1 MYQKKVL
8 ILQTKFETMK
18 IQFLGATREVTGS
31 KHLITTDSGHTILLD
46 CGMYQGKG
54 METDAANRDLGF
66 DPVKLD
72 CVVLSHAHIDH
83 SGLIPY
89 IVKMGFKGD
98 IYCTPATRDLCSLM
112 LTDTAFIQ
120 EQDVRMYNKKID
132 RQHPHKEKGKKYF
145 VEPLYNQQD
154 VNRAMKHFVTYS
166 YDRRFRLFDDVL
178 LTFTNSGHMLGGAI
192 CSLEIYEKPTPN
204 NVLRTATGSPIEQ
217 SSSPVKGGESN
228 ASFPSGEERGEAK
241 VWKRLTYTGDIGR
254 LHCHILPPP
263 QLFPQ
268 CDYLI
273 CESTY
278 GDRTHDEQMVTE
290 EQLLG
295 IVEDTCVYRKGQLLI
310 PAFSV
315 GRTQEI
321 VYVLNQLFNDGR
333 LPQIPVYVDSP
344 MSTNATQIFRMYPD
358 ELSDEVRDTMQFDP
372 DPFGFNTLRYI
383 TDIRESKALNHKDE
397 PCIIISASGMLEA
410 GRIKHHVAN
419 HISDPRCTILIV
431 GYCEPTTLGARIQ
444 EPGLQ
449 WISIFGLDRKIKA
462 QITKIE
468 GFSGHGDY
476 KEMIDYLTR
485 SLQVEQVRR
494 TFIVHGNEEAA
505 EAYKGHLGEAG
516 FKNVTVP
523 QKGETVEL

>member
-1 MYQKKVL
+1 
-8 ILQTKFETMK
+8 MK

-54 METDAANRDLGF
+54 LETDAANRDLGF
-66 DPVKLD
+66 DPAKLD

-98 IYCTPATRDLCSLM
+98 IYCTPATRDLCALM
-112 LTDTAFIQ
+112 LADTAFIQ
-120 EQDVRMYNKKID
+120 EQDVRTYNKKID
-132 RQHPHKEKGKKYF
+132 KQNPHKEKGKKYKI
-145 VEPLYNQQD
+145 EPLYNQND
-154 VNRAMKHFVTYS
+154 VNRAMKLFVTYS

-192 CSLEIYEKPTPN
+192 CSLEVYE
-204 NVLRTATGSPIEQ
+204 EE
-217 SSSPVKGGESN
+217 GG
-228 ASFPSGEERGEAK
+228 AK
-241 VWKRLTYTGDIGR
+241 RWKRVTYTGDIGR
-254 LHCHILPPP
+254 KHCHILPSP

-278 GDRTHDEQMVTE
+278 GDRLHDEQLVTE
-290 EQLLG
+290 EELLG
-295 IVEDTCVYRKGQLLI
+295 VVDDTCVYRKGQLLI
-310 PAFSV
+310 PSFSV

-321 VYVLNQLFNDGR
+321 VYVLNRLYNDGR

-358 ELSDEVRDTMQFDP
+358 ELSKEVQDTLRFDP

-383 TDIRESKALNHKDE
+383 TDISESKALNHKDE

-444 EPGLQ
+444 QPGLQ
-449 WISIFGLDRKIKA
+449 WISIFGQDHKIKA

-476 KEMIDYLTR
+476 QEMIDYLTR
-485 SLQVEQVRR
+485 SLAVDQVQRV
-494 TFIVHGNEEAA
+494 FVVHGEETAA
-505 EAYKGHLGEAG
+505 ETYKTHLEEAG
-516 FKNVTVP
+516 FKCVEVP
-523 QKGETVEL
+523 QKGQTIEL

>member
-1 MYQKKVL
+1 
-8 ILQTKFETMK
+8 
-18 IQFLGATREVTGS
+18 
-31 KHLITTDSGHTILLD
+31 
-46 CGMYQGKG
+46 MYQGKG
-54 METDAANRDLGF
+54 LETDAANRDLGF
-66 DPVKLD
+66 DPAKLD

-98 IYCTPATRDLCSLM
+98 IYCTPATRDLCALM
-112 LTDTAFIQ
+112 LADTAFIQ
-120 EQDVRMYNKKID
+120 EQDVRTYNKKID
-132 RQHPHKEKGKKYF
+132 KQNPHKEKGKKYKI
-145 VEPLYNQQD
+145 EPLYNQND
-154 VNRAMKHFVTYS
+154 VNRAMKLFVTYS

-192 CSLEIYEKPTPN
+192 CSLEVYE
-204 NVLRTATGSPIEQ
+204 
-217 SSSPVKGGESN
+217 ES
-228 ASFPSGEERGEAK
+228 R
-241 VWKRLTYTGDIGR
+241 WKRLTYTGDIGR
-254 LHCHILPPP
+254 KHCHILPPP

-278 GDRTHDEQMVTE
+278 GDRLHDEQLVTE
-290 EQLLG
+290 EELLG
-295 IVEDTCVYRKGQLLI
+295 VVDDTCVYRKGQLLI
-310 PAFSV
+310 PSFSV

-321 VYVLNQLFNDGR
+321 VYVLNQLYNDGR

-358 ELSDEVRDTMQFDP
+358 ELSEEVQDTLRFDP

-383 TDIRESKALNHKDE
+383 TDISESKALNHKDE

-444 EPGLQ
+444 QPGLQ
-449 WISIFGLDRKIKA
+449 WISIFGQDRKIKA

-476 KEMIDYLTR
+476 QEMIDYLTR
-485 SLQVEQVRR
+485 SLAVDQVQRV
-494 TFIVHGNEEAA
+494 FVVHGEETAA
-505 EAYKGHLGEAG
+505 ETYKGHLEEAG
-516 FKNVTVP
+516 FKDVEVP
-523 QKGETVEL
+523 QKGQTIEL

>member
-1 MYQKKVL
+1 
-8 ILQTKFETMK
+8 MK

-66 DPVKLD
+66 DPAKLD

-98 IYCTPATRDLCSLM
+98 IYCTPATRDLCALM
-112 LTDTAFIQ
+112 LADTAFIQ
-120 EQDVRMYNKKID
+120 EQDVRTYNKKID
-132 RQHPHKEKGKKYF
+132 RQNPHKEKGKKYK

-154 VNRAMKHFVTYS
+154 VDRAMKHFVTYS
-166 YDRRFRLFDDVL
+166 FDRRFRLFDDVL
-178 LTFTNSGHMLGGAI
+178 LTFTNSGHMLGGGI
-192 CSLEIYEKPTPN
+192 CSLEVYEEG
-204 NVLRTATGSPIEQ
+204 R
-217 SSSPVKGGESN
+217 
-228 ASFPSGEERGEAK
+228 
-241 VWKRLTYTGDIGR
+241 WKRLTYTGDVGR
-254 LHCHILPPP
+254 KHCHILPEP

-278 GDRTHDEQMVTE
+278 GDRLHDEEIVTE

-295 IVEDTCVYRKGQLLI
+295 VVEDTCVYRKGQLLI
-310 PAFSV
+310 PSFSV

-321 VYVLNQLFNDGR
+321 VYVLNQLYNDGR

-344 MSTNATQIFRMYPD
+344 MSTNATHIFRMYPE
-358 ELSDEVRDTMQFDP
+358 ELSDEVRDTMRFDP

-383 TDIRESKALNHKDE
+383 TDISESKALNHKDE

-444 EPGLQ
+444 EPGLK
-449 WISIFGLDRKIKA
+449 WISIFGLDRRIKA

-476 KEMIDYLTR
+476 REMIDYFTR
-485 SLQVEQVRR
+485 SLAVDKVQR
-494 TFIVHGNEEAA
+494 TFIVHGELTAA
-505 EAYKGHLGEAG
+505 EAYKEHLSDAG
-516 FKNVTVP
+516 FTNISIP
-523 QKGETVEL
+523 SKGEIVEL

>member
-1 MYQKKVL
+1 MKV
-8 ILQTKFETMK
+8 
-18 IQFLGATREVTGS
+18 QFLGATREVTGS

-66 DPVKLD
+66 DPAKID

-89 IVKMGFKGD
+89 IFKMGFRGD
-98 IYCTPATRDLCSLM
+98 VYCTPATRDLCALM

-120 EQDVRMYNKKID
+120 EQDVRMYNKKMD
-132 RQHPHKEKGKKYF
+132 KQHPHKEKGKKYKI
-145 VEPLYNQQD
+145 EPLYNQND
-154 VNRAMKHFVTYS
+154 VNKVMRQFVTYG
-166 YDRRFRLFDDVL
+166 YDRRFRIFDDVL

-192 CSLEIYEKPTPN
+192 CSLEIYETD
-204 NVLRTATGSPIEQ
+204 
-217 SSSPVKGGESN
+217 SSSNESV
-228 ASFPSGEERGEAK
+228 PEKR
-241 VWKRLTYTGDIGR
+241 WKRITYTGDIGR
-254 LHCHILPPP
+254 EHCHILPPP

-278 GDRTHDEQMVTE
+278 GDRLHDEQMVTE

-295 IVEDTCVYRKGQLLI
+295 VVEDTCVYRKGQLLI
-310 PAFSV
+310 PSFSV

-321 VYVLNQLFNDGR
+321 VYVLNQLYNDGR

-358 ELSDEVRDTMQFDP
+358 ELSEEVRDTLQFDP

-383 TDIRESKALNHKDE
+383 TDIRESKALNHRE
-397 PCIIISASGMLEA
+397 GPCIIISASGMLEA

-449 WISIFGLDRKIKA
+449 WISIFGLDRRIKA

-476 KEMIDYLTR
+476 KEMIDYFTR
-485 SLQVEQVRR
+485 SLHVDQVKH
-494 TFIVHGNEEAA
+494 TFIVHGEETAA
-505 EAYKGHLGEAG
+505 NTYKDHLYEAG
-516 FKNVTVP
+516 FRNISVP
-523 QKGETVEL
+523 EKGETVEL

>member
-1 MYQKKVL
+1 
-8 ILQTKFETMK
+8 MK

-31 KHLITTDSGHTILLD
+31 KHLVTTDSGHTILLD

-54 METDAANRDLGF
+54 METEAANRDLGF
-66 DPVKLD
+66 DPQKLD

-89 IVKMGFKGD
+89 IVKQGFKGD
-98 IYCTPATRDLCSLM
+98 IFCTPATRDLCALM

-120 EQDVRMYNKKID
+120 EQDVRTYNKKID
-132 RQHPHKEKGKKYF
+132 RQNPHKEKGRKYKI
-145 VEPLYNQQD
+145 EPLYNQQD
-154 VNRAMKHFVTYS
+154 VNKAMRHFVTYG

-178 LTFTNSGHMLGGAI
+178 LTFTNSGHMLGGAV
-192 CSLEIYEKPTPN
+192 CSLEIYEEDE
-204 NVLRTATGSPIEQ
+204 TG
-217 SSSPVKGGESN
+217 KK
-228 ASFPSGEERGEAK
+228 R
-241 VWKRLTYTGDIGR
+241 WKRLAYTGDIGR
-254 LHCHILPPP
+254 LHCHILPSP

-278 GDRTHDEQMVTE
+278 GDRLHDEQEVTE

-295 IVEDTCVYRKGQLLI
+295 VVEDTCVYRKGQLLI
-310 PAFSV
+310 PSFSV

-321 VYVLNQLFNDGR
+321 VYVLNRLYNDGR
-333 LPQIPVYVDSP
+333 LPHIPVYVDSP

-358 ELSDEVRDTMQFDP
+358 EMSDEVRDTMQFDP

-444 EPGLQ
+444 EPGLK
-449 WISIFGLDRKIKA
+449 WISIFGLDRRIKA

-476 KEMIDYLTR
+476 REMMDYLTR
-485 SLQVEQVRR
+485 SLQVESVRR
-494 TFIVHGNEEAA
+494 TFVVHGDLSAA
-505 EAYKGHLGEAG
+505 QAYKDHLAEAG
-516 FKNVTVP
+516 FKEVSVP
-523 QKGETVEL
+523 EKGETVTL